1 MCCNNAR
8 MVQLGDSIVHIV
20 KKASAFQGSRYQL
33 SELIRFKLS
42 GNYILLDRGVYFPCL
57 FLEFMG
63 A

>member
-1 MCCNNAR
+1 